1 MQRYCGD
8 GTRDFWGA
16 QAASLHV
23 SAACRDYLLDA
34 LRLRRIV
41 AGRQPALP
49 KIATLRSR
57 VLPKGQS
64 AIPSASNTSKPD
76 ANRIY

>member
-34 LRLRRIV
+34 LRTT
-41 AGRQPALP
+41 ANCCRQAARTP
-49 KIATLRSR
+49 KNRHA
-57 VLPKGQS
+57 
-64 AIPSASNTSKPD
+64 AIPRAPERSVRHSE
-76 ANRIY
+76 RQ